1 MIYQG
6 FFKRLDTFLK
16 LLIRRPLEKAKP
28 PGAQFFICLP
38 LADNERLS
46 EDFVSATYDIEI
58 YLSTSSRAN
67 LKVNPFKKCK

>member
-6 FFKRLDTFLK
+6 FFKRLDTFFEPTK
-16 LLIRRPLEKAKP
+16 KAKP

-67 LKVNPFKKCK
+67 LKVNSFKKCK